1 MTASLNVFGNV
12 REYDTDQD
20 VFGNVF
26 EWPFVVVIPQIN
38 SGWQFGPN
46 ESVFF
51 FQSSTNVFMIDR
63 EEQLFSFEES

>member
-26 EWPFVVVIPQIN
+26 EWPFVIPDVNQ
-38 SGWQFGPN
+38 GWQFDQN